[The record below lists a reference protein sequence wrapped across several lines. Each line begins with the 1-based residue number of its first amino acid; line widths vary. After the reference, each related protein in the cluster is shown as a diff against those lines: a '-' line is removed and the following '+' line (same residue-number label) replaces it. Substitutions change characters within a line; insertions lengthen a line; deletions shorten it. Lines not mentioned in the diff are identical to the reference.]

1 MFKCMVSNVQENL
14 VCSLWAT
21 REVLSYA
28 EVLLALKAPLGGQTA
43 QVAVVC
49 LCSRATYNN
58 QALDFVVILC

>member
-1 MFKCMVSNVQENL
+1 MFKCMVRNVQVNL

-28 EVLLALKAPLGGQTA
+28 EVLLALRAPLGGQTA
-43 QVAVVC
+43 QIVC
-49 LCSRATYNN
+49 LRSRAPYNN

>member
-1 MFKCMVSNVQENL
+1 MFKYMVSNVQVNL

-28 EVLLALKAPLGGQTA
+28 EVLLALKAPLGGQTV

-49 LCSRATYNN
+49 LRSRAPYNN

>member
-1 MFKCMVSNVQENL
+1 MFKYMVRNVQVNL
-14 VCSLWAT
+14 VCTT

-49 LCSRATYNN
+49 LRSRAPYNN

>member
-1 MFKCMVSNVQENL
+1 MVRNVQVNL
-14 VCSLWAT
+14 VCTT

-49 LCSRATYNN
+49 LRSRAPYNN